1 MRQRRAAC
9 KATRESRYRRQY
21 FVRIIRNFPRCD
33 RHGRRDTGVLRTVL
47 TDPWRLCAMRCP
59 VRPVLISLAV
69 IASLLLSIGG
79 GSALAQVPSD
89 LEAVEGAQSNGFVG
103 AGVDRVSGT
112 TTFTGTRSWVF
123 SLTNRSGSP
132 VTSPTVSVD
141 SGYDP
146 TLLYSVTSAGCPT
159 PISSFPDRV
168 HRTVAAEWSG
178 LDAYPSERRRYH
190 VYTRFRLGPD
200 DDPSGH
206 SSRRCTTESH
216 HNPSSVRSEHRK
228 LLRVYWGLLVIWG

>member
-1 MRQRRAAC
+1 
-9 KATRESRYRRQY
+9 
-21 FVRIIRNFPRCD
+21 
-33 RHGRRDTGVLRTVL
+33 
-47 TDPWRLCAMRCP
+47 MRCP

-159 PISSFPDRV
+159 PISSFPIAF
-168 HRTVAAEWSG
+168 TGPSLPSG
-178 LDAYPSERRRYH
+178 LGW
-190 VYTRFRLGPD
+190 TLTLQ
-200 DDPSGH
+200 SGVA
-206 SSRRCTTESH
+206 TTFTPGFDSARTMT
-216 HNPSSVRSEHRK
+216 P
-228 LLRVYWGLLVIWG
+228 LVIPVGGAQQKVTITLRASDPNIENFYVFIGLSSPFGGDPPVRRPRSPC